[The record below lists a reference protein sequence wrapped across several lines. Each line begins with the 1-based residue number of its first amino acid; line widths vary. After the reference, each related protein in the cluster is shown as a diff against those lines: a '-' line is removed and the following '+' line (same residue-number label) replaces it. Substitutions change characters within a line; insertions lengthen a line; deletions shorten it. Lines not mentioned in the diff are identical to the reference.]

1 MEYVGKTVGQGI
13 KPIETYWGH
22 KGERGG
28 GPLARKNFEGQ
39 KEKKQEKWG
48 GGGGQGRRFKSRGK
62 RKDCPKVW
70 FRNNGKIISIGISS
84 LLRRGVLI

>member
-28 GPLARKNFEGQ
+28 GALGAQEFRRTERKETREVGR
-39 KEKKQEKWG
+39 G
-48 GGGGQGRRFKSRGK
+48 GGAGPEIQK
-62 RKDCPKVW
+62 
-70 FRNNGKIISIGISS
+70 
-84 LLRRGVLI
+84 